1 LTLCAGLSP
10 EASVSQVS
18 RKSRLVELG
27 RANRLDIVLLKDGCA
42 TRQLVLWA
50 RRFSGLSPHAKLL
63 AEALAPDDSS
73 SSVGMEHVLDLGSRE

>member
-10 EASVSQVS
+10 EASVSQLS
-18 RKSRLVELG
+18 RKSLLVELG
-27 RANRLDIVLLKDGCA
+27 RANRLHIVPLKDEWA

-63 AEALAPDDSS
+63 AEALAPNEASP
-73 SSVGMEHVLDLGSRE
+73 SVGKKHVLDLGRRE